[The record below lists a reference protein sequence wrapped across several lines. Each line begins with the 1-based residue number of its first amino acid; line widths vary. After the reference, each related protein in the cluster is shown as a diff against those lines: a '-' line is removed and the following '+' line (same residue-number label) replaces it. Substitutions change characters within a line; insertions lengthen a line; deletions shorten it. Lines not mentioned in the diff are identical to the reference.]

1 MKRFNK
7 VIALLLGL
15 VMVLS
20 LAACG
25 GEGGSNG
32 ENTAPKIEGVAD
44 QAVEAGSQFDALAGV
59 TASDAEDGDI
69 TGKITV
75 TSNPALTFTGGK
87 TTPET
92 AGSYELTYSVTD
104 KGGKTAEAYATLTV
118 TRKTGEAVE
127 FMKLDFAD
135 YTPDTHGWTASIAD
149 GVQAAGEAKEGAFV
163 FDITDPGAGDGDIQL
178 KKAGVAVK
186 PADYKLKVW
195 AKSTK
200 ETYAHMFARNEAEE
214 GWVLFGDTYNQK
226 IGTSVAPIELNFTVS
241 AEGTAELILNLGKIT
256 PNPDDPADSTPADFT
271 VTIDKIELY
280 EVTGADVE
288 VPVYTNDYSAPSATA
303 LAVSAGDGANA
314 SVAGNVFTIANYPTE
329 GGVWSIK
336 ADMALEGVT
345 VEADA
350 KYYYR
355 VTLVS
360 ENDQS
365 GELLV
370 ESAALA
376 NDARANFNGLELKAG
391 EEKTIENVF
400 TAEKGVD
407 DPVIRMQIGN
417 PAEGVAANTIT
428 VKSVE
433 FGKLEGDKETNK
445 TIDSFSMSATSQYC
459 TADPNYIWTTFNGTD
474 EDNELGVG
482 TLWTEGGKLYYR
494 MDQGGNTDFHN
505 KLIVG
510 HGGNKLT
517 LPADSYFIVSVTGK
531 ATKPVS
537 CGFFLNPMGG
547 WDPRLSGSIDFTTE
561 EQTFTFETTDTL
573 IMDMD
578 FEMLFQFGS
587 DALAGMGEVT
597 VEISDITIQQR
608 SVL

>member
-1 MKRFNK
+1 MKK
-7 VIALLLGL
+7 TSKIIALLLS
-15 VMVLS
+15 VMMVLS

-25 GEGGSNG
+25 EGGGNDG
-32 ENTAPKIEGVAD
+32 ENTAPKIAGVAD

-59 TASDAEDGDI
+59 TATDAEDGDL

-75 TSNPALTFTGGK
+75 TSNPALTFSNGK
-87 TTPET
+87 TTPES

-104 KGGKTAEAYATLTV
+104 KGGKTTEAYATLTV

-127 FMKLDFAD
+127 LMKLEFPD

-178 KKAGVAVK
+178 KKAGVALK
-186 PADYKLKVW
+186 AADYKLKVW

-226 IGTSVAPIELNFTVS
+226 IGTSVTPIELNFTVS

-256 PNPDDPADSTPADFT
+256 PNPDNPADSTPTDFT

-280 EVTGADVE
+280 EVTGAYTE

-303 LAVSAGDGANA
+303 LAISAGDGANG
-314 SVAGNVFTIANYPTE
+314 SVDGNVFTIANYPTE
-329 GGVWSIK
+329 GGVWSVK

-345 VEADA
+345 VEAGA
-350 KYYYR
+350 KYYYK

-360 ENDQS
+360 QNDQS

-370 ESAALA
+370 ESASQA
-376 NDARANFNGLELKAG
+376 DQARANFNGLALKAG
-391 EEKTIENVF
+391 EETVLTQTF
-400 TAEKGVD
+400 TAEKSVD

-417 PAEGVAANTIT
+417 PSDGVTANTIT

-433 FGKLEGDKETNK
+433 FGKLEGDQETNK
-445 TIDSFSMSATSQYC
+445 TIDSFSMSATSAYC
-459 TADPNYIWTTFNGTD
+459 TADPDYIWTTFNGTD
-474 EDNELGVG
+474 EDNDLGVG
-482 TLWTEGGKLYYR
+482 TIWTEGGKLYYR

-517 LPADSYFIVSVTGK
+517 LPADSYFTVSITGK

-547 WDPRLSGSIDFTTE
+547 WDPRLSEGIDFTTE

-587 DALAGMGEVT
+587 AALAEMGEVT
-597 VEISDITIQQR
+597 VEISNITIYQR
-608 SVL
+608 SVM

>member
-1 MKRFNK
+1 MKK
-7 VIALLLGL
+7 CSKIMALLLGL

-25 GEGGSNG
+25 GDGDGG
-32 ENTAPKIEGVAD
+32 ENTAPKISGVAD

-59 TASDAEDGDI
+59 TASDAEDGDL
-69 TGKITV
+69 TGMITV
-75 TSNPALTFTGGK
+75 KSLPELTFSNGK
-87 TTPET
+87 TTPES

-118 TRKTGEAVE
+118 TRKTGDAVE
-127 FMKLDFAD
+127 FMNIDFAD
-135 YTPDTHGWTASIAD
+135 YTPDTHGWAASIAD

-186 PADYKLKVW
+186 PADYKLKIW

-226 IGTSVAPIELNFTVS
+226 IGTSVTPIELNFTVT

-256 PNPDDPADSTPADFT
+256 PNPDNPANTTPADFT

-280 EVTGADVE
+280 EVTGTDTQ

-303 LAVSAGDGANA
+303 LAISAGDGANA

-329 GGVWSIK
+329 GGGVWSIK

-345 VEADA
+345 VEAGT
-350 KYYYR
+350 KYYYK

-360 ENDQS
+360 ENDQA

-376 NDARANFNGLELKAG
+376 DQARANFNGLELKAG

-417 PAEGVAANTIT
+417 PAADVTANTIT

-433 FGKLEGDKETNK
+433 FGKLEGDKKTNK
-445 TIDSFSMSATSQYC
+445 TIDSFSMSATSAHSA
-459 TADPNYIWTTFNGTD
+459 ADPNYIWTTFNGTD

-494 MDQGGNTDFHN
+494 IDQGGNTDFHN

-517 LPADSYFIVSVTGK
+517 LPADSYFTVTVTGK

-547 WDPRLSGSIDFTTE
+547 WDPRLSEGIDFTTE

-587 DALAGMGEVT
+587 ADLAAMGEVT
-597 VEISDITIQQR
+597 IEISDITIYQR
-608 SVL
+608 SVM

>member
-1 MKRFNK
+1 MKKFNQ
-7 VIALLLGL
+7 VVALLLGL
-15 VMVLS
+15 VMALS

-25 GEGGSNG
+25 GEGGGNDG
-32 ENTAPKIEGVAD
+32 ENTAPKISGVAD
-44 QAVEAGSQFDALAGV
+44 QAVEAGSSFDALNGV
-59 TASDAEDGDI
+59 TASDPEDGDL
-69 TGKITV
+69 TGSITV

-87 TTPET
+87 ATPET

-149 GVQAAGEAKEGAFV
+149 GVQAAGEAKQGAFV

-226 IGTSVAPIELNFTVS
+226 IGTSVTPIELNFTVS

-256 PNPDDPADSTPADFT
+256 PNPDNPADSTPADFT

-280 EVTGADVE
+280 EVTGTDIE
-288 VPVYTNDYSAPSATA
+288 VPVYTNDYSAPSAAA

-329 GGVWSIK
+329 GG
-336 ADMALEGVT
+336 
-345 VEADA
+345 
-350 KYYYR
+350 
-355 VTLVS
+355 
-360 ENDQS
+360 
-365 GELLV
+365 
-370 ESAALA
+370 
-376 NDARANFNGLELKAG
+376 
-391 EEKTIENVF
+391 
-400 TAEKGVD
+400 
-407 DPVIRMQIGN
+407 
-417 PAEGVAANTIT
+417 
-428 VKSVE
+428 
-433 FGKLEGDKETNK
+433 
-445 TIDSFSMSATSQYC
+445 
-459 TADPNYIWTTFNGTD
+459 
-474 EDNELGVG
+474 
-482 TLWTEGGKLYYR
+482 KLYYR
-494 MDQGGNTDFHN
+494 IDQGGNTDFHN

-547 WDPRLSGSIDFTTE
+547 WDPRLSEGIDFTTE
-561 EQTFTFETTDTL
+561 EQTFTFETTETL